1 MNWNIYVQRHS
12 CNYNCAFLY
21 LQGKWENGTT
31 TLWIILEFLPVVTV
45 LAQSPDSH
53 LESASEGKQISWQ
66 A

>member
-1 MNWNIYVQRHS
+1 MYSVIAVITIALFAS
-12 CNYNCAFLY
+12 LY
-21 LQGKWENGTT
+21 LQGKGENGTT

>member
-1 MNWNIYVQRHS
+1 MYSVIAVITIALFAS
-12 CNYNCAFLY
+12 LY
-21 LQGKWENGTT
+21 LQGKGENGTT

-53 LESASEGKQISWQ
+53 LESASESEKISWQ